1 MKTITRKV
9 FAALI
14 SLNIVLSSF
23 YPLFFAKA
31 VYAVEA
37 GYCQDGWTF
46 NGGDAGD
53 DSNWEYTGCGASQN
67 DEEQR
72 RQEEEQRQREEEER
86 RQEEEAER
94 ERQRQE
100 EQRGINEQRQS
111 EEQEREA
118 ERERERERQEAEQ
131 REAEPR
137 DEEAENV
144 QPAETQTSYI
154 VPEPDPQNY
163 YTAPPQYDTSFT
175 APADLD
181 LDTKEALIN
190 PDSRPKNVTTEV
202 MAGGVI
208 KTTIDVSNV
217 DINKLCSQS
226 YGLYNPAFLPNCSPE
241 AVQINKERAAVQ
253 ILSIAQQKYDQLEQS
268 KTEAVEVIKRDQ
280 KRYSNETAKT
290 QYDAMLISY
299 EHYKQQMDD
308 NSLSPE
314 QRSVI
319 SAVVVYQESQ
329 LESLRQAADK
339 EAKQSA
345 AEAAAKEKE
354 RRKQL
359 VQQEI
364 QYAADYI
371 NSRPSYLTEAQSKK
385 TYLDDRIRVYTE
397 RLENATSERE
407 KTDYN
412 IKLNTLQDHLK
423 GTEQAYNQEQAAN
436 KDKESADLQQAKDRQ
451 AQQMK
456 DYLDTYAA
464 GDSDAAKDKRK
475 AFANHFLNEYKKA
488 LADSSVSERNKE
500 IDQAI
505 INYLEEELKR
515 LGPQT
520 AMEVIKQRKQ
530 AELAGKPNLQDKAI
544 KNAKQA
550 AKAGAARNQGNAAAA
565 RQAGSGNGGLVQTVA
580 ALPNQTAD
588 VVENAIENAIDL
600 VQDLLGGSDDTK
612 QSFNLIP
619 EVLAQTAAS
628 PAADMKVATGSAQS
642 ASKEIQLVPGWN
654 LITIPA
660 IPTKPLTASVLLQD
674 IALQGG
680 YATTVSRLQN
690 GQWNSFV
697 IRGDAVFGG
706 DDFAIEPGKSYFVKA
721 LLSSTYIMVDSLDF
735 VAPVKLNVG
744 RGWNAVGFPFMASDM
759 NASLLIDKINE
770 HEVEADSLARWE
782 SGLWDTFIKQQQE
795 EYGENFAIESNR
807 GYLLKV
813 KKQGTISP

>member
-53 DSNWEYTGCGASQN
+53 DSNWEYTGCG
-67 DEEQR
+67 
-72 RQEEEQRQREEEER
+72 QE
-86 RQEEEAER
+86 
-94 ERQRQE
+94 
-100 EQRGINEQRQS
+100 GNNEQEYVDEQPQSQPQQSQPEQSQPGQPEPQPEENNSQPSQS
-111 EEQEREA
+111 EQVESQPQE
-118 ERERERERQEAEQ
+118 QEAEQ
-131 REAEPR
+131 GAEEQR
-137 DEEAENV
+137 NEEAENV
-144 QPAETQTSYI
+144 QPAETRTSYI
-154 VPEPDPQNY
+154 APEPDPGQY
-163 YTAPPQYDTSFT
+163 YTPPSSYEVSAPRVVTSDEEGGAQ
-175 APADLD
+175 APA
-181 LDTKEALIN
+181 
-190 PDSRPKNVTTEV
+190 VTTEEAKKGAQDV
-202 MAGGVI
+202 RIIQKMEVGG
-208 KTTIDVSNV
+208 
-217 DINKLCSQS
+217 
-226 YGLYNPAFLPNCSPE
+226 
-241 AVQINKERAAVQ
+241 
-253 ILSIAQQKYDQLEQS
+253 
-268 KTEAVEVIKRDQ
+268 
-280 KRYSNETAKT
+280 
-290 QYDAMLISY
+290 
-299 EHYKQQMDD
+299 
-308 NSLSPE
+308 
-314 QRSVI
+314 I
-319 SAVVVYQESQ
+319 SAVLVSRCSDNEACVKQVQQTANEQLQAQYWSRVQQNFQDMETVKQQSIKGIDENQKNYLNDKAKYEAMLNTYNFYKEKALDVSFSEEWRSVYSAVADHAQSQ
-329 LESLRQAADK
+329 LVSLRDAADR

-354 RRKQL
+354 RRQKL

-364 QYAADYI
+364 QYASDYI

-500 IDQAI
+500 IDKAI
-505 INYLEEELKR
+505 ISYLEEETKR
-515 LGPQT
+515 LGPQS
-520 AMEVIKQRKQ
+520 AAEIIAQRNNANLKNNPGAQPQ
-530 AELAGKPNLQDKAI
+530 AIADA
-544 KNAKQA
+544 KNAAQA
-550 AKAGAARNQGNAAAA
+550 TVAKNQSNAAAA

-588 VVENAIENAIDL
+588 AVENAIENAIDL

-628 PAADMKVATGSAQS
+628 PAAEIATTSAEVS
-642 ASKEIQLVPGWN
+642 VSKSIELVPGWN
-654 LITIPA
+654 LVTIPG
-660 IPTKPLTASVLLQD
+660 IPTKSLTASVLLGD
-674 IALQGG
+674 IASQGG

-690 GQWNSFV
+690 GQWNSLV

-721 LLSSTYIMVDSLDF
+721 LLPSVYLMVDGLDF

-744 RGWNAVGFPFMASDM
+744 RGWNAVGFPFMASSYTV
-759 NASLLIDKINE
+759 SLLIDKVNE
-770 HEVEADSLARWE
+770 SAVEADSLARWE

-795 EYGENFAIESNR
+795 AYGENFAIESNR
-807 GYLLKV
+807 GYLLKI
-813 KKQGTISP
+813 KKRGTISP